1 MNRVTKRRQQLPNF
15 LGLLSSLCF
24 FFGSL
29 LFLPNSAIYA
39 TVGVWCFVMGSLI
52 MFIIYAMSL
61 KLRVKNTSS

>member
-52 MFIIYAMSL
+52 MFIIYAMSI
-61 KLRVKNTSS
+61 KNTGKKHV

>member
-1 MNRVTKRRQQLPNF
+1 MNSVTKQRQQLPNI

-29 LFLPNSAIYA
+29 LFLADSAFYA

-52 MFIIYAMSL
+52 MFIIYAMSM
-61 KLRVKNTSS
+61 KDTGKKYV

>member
-1 MNRVTKRRQQLPNF
+1 MNSVTKQRQRLPNF

-29 LFLPNSAIYA
+29 LFLPSGAIYA

-52 MFIIYAMSL
+52 MFIIYAMSIRSMG
-61 KLRVKNTSS
+61 KKHV

>member
-1 MNRVTKRRQQLPNF
+1 MSSVTKQYQQLPHL

-29 LFLPNSAIYA
+29 LFLPAFSSYA

-52 MFIIYAMSL
+52 MFIIYAMSI
-61 KLRVKNTSS
+61 KNAGKQCS